1 MALPVYGSI
10 DTIKA
15 KVAGTRSTQITT
27 GDLEKAQKY
36 GSSMIKLYTGRHWA
50 DGEDYFDAVTSLAE
64 EFAYMLLLANFNLEK
79 AERQLSWEMSKQQC
93 EDIRHDWSLSQ
104 SDLTTQKRSVAGAA
118 GTPPLHTV
126 GGYVIGV
133 RHGPGSSTGAVRT
146 KPTTVKEIE
155 YYGEFSN

>member
-1 MALPVYGSI
+1 MTLPVYGSI

-15 KVAGTRSTQITT
+15 KVAGTRSTQIAE
-27 GDLEKAQKY
+27 GDYTKAQKY
-36 GSSMIKLYTGRHWA
+36 GSGLIKLYTGRHWS
-50 DGEDYFDAVTSLAE
+50 DGEDYFDLVSSLAE
-64 EFAYMLLLANFNLEK
+64 EFAYMLLLANFNLEE
-79 AERQLSWEMSKQQC
+79 AERQNSWEMARQQC
-93 EDIRHDWSLSQ
+93 IDIRHDWSLST
-104 SDLTTQKRSVAGAA
+104 SDTGALKRSVAGTS

-133 RHGPGSSTGAVRT
+133 RHGPGSSAHRT

>member
-1 MALPVYGSI
+1 MALPLYGSI

-15 KVAGTRSTQITT
+15 KVAGTKSTQIIQ

-36 GSSMIKLYTGRHWA
+36 GSGLIKLYTGRHWA
-50 DGEDYFDAVTSLAE
+50 AGEDYYDVVSSLAE
-64 EFAYMLLLANFNLEK
+64 EFAYMLLLGNFNLEEV
-79 AERQLSWEMSKQQC
+79 ERENSWLMAKQQC
-93 EDIRHDWSLSQ
+93 LDIRHDWSLST
-104 SDLTTQKRSVAGAA
+104 SDTGTQKRSVAGAA
-118 GTPPLHTV
+118 GVPALNMF

-133 RHGPGSSTGAVRT
+133 RHGPGAGGRGRT